1 MSLDEDLKKKAVS
14 IYESASPVTGTR
26 GLFTIT
32 YEVATV
38 IILILQMRR
47 LRFREAKPL
56 APYHTVIEPDL
67 YPGRGQSC
75 YMLFQANIYI
85 PMTHVCTRTSTHV
98 LEASILMRNE
108 IKKKKTLVSSV
119 WSTSLISFNPHKSP
133 LCQPHARPMC
143 S

>member
-14 IYESASPVTGTR
+14 IYESASPMTGTR

-75 YMLFQANIYI
+75 YMLFQANIHI
-85 PMTHVCTRTSTHV
+85 LTHDTCVYTHKHTC
-98 LEASILMRNE
+98 LGSQYFDE
-108 IKKKKTLVSSV
+108 K
-119 WSTSLISFNPHKSP
+119 
-133 LCQPHARPMC
+133 
-143 S
+143 